1 MILTPFCLLFWED
14 HHSKLIIS
22 LQHYLN
28 LVIIGAY
35 TMWIDGD
42 AIHAVKNLL
51 NCLEHDYNILL

>member
-42 AIHAVKNLL
+42 AIHAGKKLAEL
-51 NCLEHDYNILL
+51 FGT